1 MNKTVQYIPDW
12 AKGDLDSF
20 KEELS
25 KIEWCDIYSNMNCN
39 SAWSHFENTLTDLTR
54 KFIPTKL
61 RRQGGRPPWL
71 NKNLLKQIRKKRQL
85 WRVKKSTG
93 SETANK
99 NYMECER
106 KVQKAVRNAKRNFE
120 RKLANK
126 EKNERKH

>member
-1 MNKTVQYIPDW
+1 MIIND
-12 AKGDLDSF
+12 
-20 KEELS
+20 
-25 KIEWCDIYSNMNCN
+25 
-39 SAWSHFENTLTDLTR
+39 TDLTR

-93 SETANK
+93 SETANI

-126 EKNERKH
+126 EKNERAFSAYVKSKTSWESRLFVLARHLSWAQ